1 MNIIGISGKAGSGKD
16 AAADILLQRE
26 GFIRVSL
33 ADPIKRFAQDVWGF
47 SDRQLWGPS
56 EFRNAPDLR
65 YPIGDGEYLSPR
77 KVLQH
82 VGTEGTRAIDHDVW
96 IRYAIRTATRL
107 LMATPRS
114 LCYSSQRGTRA
125 FTSYYPPGFS
135 ETPGDFPNKVKA
147 VVIPDVRFIN
157 ECKSI
162 KEAGGLLLKIVRPGA
177 GLQGDF
183 AAHQSESEMS
193 AISDS
198 DFDCIIEN
206 NGTLDDLKVKV
217 DEFADTFCR

>member
-1 MNIIGISGKAGSGKD
+1 MNIIGISGLAGSGKD

-47 SDRQLWGPS
+47 SDRQLWGAS

-107 LMATPRS
+107 LMAKPKE
-114 LCYSSQRGTRA
+114 LCYSSQNGIEG
-125 FTSYYPPGFS
+125 FTSCYPPENFKK
-135 ETPGDFPNKVKA
+135 PDDFPSKVKA
-147 VVIPDVRFIN
+147 VVIADVRFIN
-157 ECKSI
+157 ECTNI
-162 KEAGGLLLKIVRPGA
+162 KQAGGLLLKIVRPGA
-177 GLQGDF
+177 GLQGNF

-217 DEFADTFCR
+217 NEFADTFCR